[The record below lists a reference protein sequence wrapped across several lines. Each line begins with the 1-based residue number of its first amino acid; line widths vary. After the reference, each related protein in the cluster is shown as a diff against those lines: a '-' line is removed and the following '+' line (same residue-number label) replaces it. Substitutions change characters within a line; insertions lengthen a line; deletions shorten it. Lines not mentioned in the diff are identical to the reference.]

1 MINMSNS
8 TALATKLVREQ
19 IARKQ
24 AETLLEEK
32 SMALFRANQELHQRA
47 QKLTEQHEQLNL
59 KVTELD
65 ESHAQLAQSEK
76 MAAIG
81 MLVASVAH
89 EINNPVGFITSNLEM
104 LADYRKH
111 CLDILKLQ
119 EEITSPHITSEQT
132 RMGLIQRLE
141 RMKKEVDFDY
151 MQEETASLLEECL
164 LGASRIRNIVTDL
177 MSFTHPKDIEW
188 QLVDINELL
197 QKTVKL
203 AFNEIKFQTDI
214 QWDLGELDLIYS
226 SEGRLGQAFL
236 NLLMN
241 AVHSIEHDGLITLS
255 TCMTQEGDQK
265 IAIIEISD
273 NGNGIVEKDLA
284 LIFEPFYTTKKKG
297 QGTGLGLHMVKS
309 VVQNHA
315 GKIEVKSTQGE
326 GTSFRV
332 LLPYK
337 DIKNMKRI

>member
-1 MINMSNS
+1 MINMTNS

-32 SMALFRANQELHQRA
+32 SMALFKANQELHQRA

-59 KVTELD
+59 KVIELD

-132 RMGLIQRLE
+132 RIGLIQRLE

-151 MQEETASLLEECL
+151 MQEETASLLEDCL

-188 QLVDINELL
+188 QLVDINQLL

-241 AVHSIEHDGLITLS
+241 AVHSIECDGLITLN
-255 TCMTQEGDQK
+255 TRMTQEGNQK
-265 IAIIEISD
+265 MAIIEISD
-273 NGNGIVEKDLA
+273 NGHGIAKKDLA
-284 LIFEPFYTTKKKG
+284 LIFEPFYTTKEKG
-297 QGTGLGLHMVKS
+297 QGTGLGLHMVNS
-309 VVQNHA
+309 VVQHHA

-337 DIKNMKRI
+337 DMENMKRI

>member
-1 MINMSNS
+1 MINMTNS

-188 QLVDINELL
+188 QLVDIKRVTSENS
-197 QKTVKL
+197 
-203 AFNEIKFQTDI
+203 QTS
-214 QWDLGELDLIYS
+214 L
-226 SEGRLGQAFL
+226 
-236 NLLMN
+236 
-241 AVHSIEHDGLITLS
+241 
-255 TCMTQEGDQK
+255 
-265 IAIIEISD
+265 
-273 NGNGIVEKDLA
+273 
-284 LIFEPFYTTKKKG
+284 
-297 QGTGLGLHMVKS
+297 
-309 VVQNHA
+309 
-315 GKIEVKSTQGE
+315 
-326 GTSFRV
+326 
-332 LLPYK
+332 
-337 DIKNMKRI
+337 